1 MPAGDQ
7 KERRL
12 RGASGNPTPRRSE
25 NTLCTSSP
33 AETPV
38 VDDLQPNS
46 QQTDSRPCRFSFRSI
61 GHVETANGDDVPN
74 DTIQN
79 ESLIVLQP
87 DFAGGLD
94 GISLGDRLMVIFVF
108 DRAREYE
115 FRQHPRGNRHRA
127 RRGVFSLRSP
137 RRPNPI
143 GVTAVKVLGI
153 TENKILVRGLDAW
166 PGTPILD
173 LKLEAKERK

>member
-1 MPAGDQ
+1 
-7 KERRL
+7 L
-12 RGASGNPTPRRSE
+12 H
-25 NTLCTSSP
+25 
-33 AETPV
+33 AETSV
-38 VDDLQPNS
+38 IIDREPNT
-46 QQTDSRPCRFSFRSI
+46 QQTDSLPYRFSFLSI
-61 GHVETANGDDVPN
+61 GHVEAANGGENPTA
-74 DTIQN
+74 TIPK

-87 DFAGGLD
+87 ELSGGLD

-108 DRAREYE
+108 DRTRGYE
-115 FRQHPRGNRHRA
+115 LRQHPRGDRSRA

-143 GVTAVKVLGI
+143 GVTVVKVLGI

-173 LKLEAKERK
+173 LKLEAKEQK